1 MMKKFMIQLFSKPQ
15 NKDFY
20 TMSYY
25 YFFII
30 FYPITVIDG
39 LFNLLTNA
47 DYQNIKV
54 FISFIF
60 FLIFAPLVFR
70 FSAIVSFFRERE
82 VNTNNTAPKQ
92 IPFIKVIMGPMGNKK
107 VDQIVYWIM
116 VTLYGTLIF
125 QLITECDFKD
135 IFEVLSSLLLSVIV
149 LTFFRTIYKRYFL
162 V

>member
-1 MMKKFMIQLFSKPQ
+1 MMKKFMIQLFSKPH

-54 FISFIF
+54 FILFIF
-60 FLIFAPLVFR
+60 FLILTPLVFR

-107 VDQIVYWIM
+107 VDQVVYWIM
-116 VTLYGTLIF
+116 VFLYSTLIF
-125 QLITECDFKD
+125 QIITECDFKD
-135 IFEVLSSLLLSVIV
+135 IVDIFMNLLLSVIV
-149 LTFFRTIYKRYFL
+149 LIFFRTLYKRHFL

>member
-1 MMKKFMIQLFSKPQ
+1 MKKFMIQLFSKPQ

-20 TMSYY
+20 TISYY

-70 FSAIVSFFRERE
+70 FSTIVSFFRERE

-135 IFEVLSSLLLSVIV
+135 IFEVLSSLLLSLIV
-149 LTFFRTIYKRYFL
+149 LTFFRTLYKRYFL